1 MHIFDAKKTIYSMTL
16 ADICGEDNST
26 MLSKN
31 PSFGYDLY
39 IENENCECVLDDK
52 GIHPY
57 AIESLALFC
66 RQFLASYETNSKEH
80 L

>member
-1 MHIFDAKKTIYSMTL
+1 MHMFDTKKTIYSMTL
-16 ADICGEDNST
+16 ADLSGEDNSAR
-26 MLSKN
+26 LSKN
-31 PSFGYDLY
+31 KQFGYDLY
-39 IENENCECVLDDK
+39 IENENCECVLDDR

-66 RQFLASYETNSKEH
+66 RQFLASYETNKEQ

>member
-1 MHIFDAKKTIYSMTL
+1 MTHT
-16 ADICGEDNST
+16 DISCEDNST
-26 MLSKN
+26 RLSKN
-31 PSFGYDLY
+31 SKFGYDLY

-66 RQFLASYETNSKEH
+66 RQFLSAYETHSNKE
-80 L
+80 